1 VRFEG
6 NEFGRLELQHSR
18 IGTLELLGNT
28 IVRTVDFTNVEADDA
43 KVQPLGA
50 GQARLEG
57 SNIRLD

>member
-1 VRFEG
+1 
-6 NEFGRLELQHSR
+6 
-18 IGTLELLGNT
+18 
-28 IVRTVDFTNVEADDA
+28 VRTVDFTNVEADDA